1 MKRIVLQFLILFV
14 IGYYTQMTAQVAEIP
29 FELGD
34 DGHIFLKVKVN
45 NSNETLNFIFD
56 TGATSD
62 LLDPAI
68 AKQYGLQP
76 DYQQDVQGA
85 GSTTTYDVVLNQRL
99 ILSEKVIIDQ
109 THLVLVDLGRLNE
122 VADETFDGIIGYSL
136 LKKYIVQFDYLE
148 QKLLLFER
156 LEDVSINGYEAISF
170 EFGQGI
176 PIPQFDIEFA
186 LNNGDSFRGKVFFD
200 TGAALTL
207 LMNSPFS
214 QRNKIAEKAV
224 KSLIS
229 KSDNLNK
236 TSISEEVAIKSIKIG
251 NFLLGPLTA
260 GIAHDEEGVSGY
272 EEYLGILGSRI
283 AKRFHVV
290 LDYQSKT
297 LFLKPNATFQS
308 PFEFPV
314 SGISLKRS
322 GQEIIVASVSK
333 QSPAYKLGIREGDQ
347 VLSING
353 DQSKSLVTYRRYLE
367 EEGKVAHLK
376 LKTPNEEM
384 RTIKLELKRLL

>member
-136 LKKYIVQFDYLE
+136 LKKYVVQFDYLE

-156 LEDVSINGYEAISF
+156 LEDVLINGYEAISF

-353 DQSKSLVTYRRYLE
+353 DQSKLLVTYRRYLE